1 MRNGFIL
8 IIVIAFSFLS
18 FGFVSAP
25 DREAK
30 NSYNMVAMTVEDAK
44 YKLIREADR
53 KGFSAGKKAEI
64 VRAFEKLSIYMPV
77 KEAYKMVLIRF
88 NLTDMEKLRKEG
100 SYDYEDTMRLSS
112 Q

>member
-25 DREAK
+25 DKKAK
-30 NSYNMVAMTVEDAK
+30 NSYNMVAMT
-44 YKLIREADR
+44 DR